1 MYRTASQIESAISIL
16 AAWFPDFFTRIQLPE
31 TSLEGRTVSALRLRA
46 GGGSSRRGVLVV
58 GGTHAREL
66 MNPDAIVDLAIDLFL
81 SYANATGRSY
91 GNRSWT
97 ADDIKIILE
106 SLDIWLLPCCNPD
119 GRDYVLTVDGLWRK
133 NRRQNANTA
142 CMGVDLNRNA
152 DIVWGVAQGQT
163 SCSPCSEVYCGPG
176 AFSEPETRNV
186 KWLLDSER
194 IVSFVDVHSYSELV
208 LYPWG
213 HAPTQTTDP
222 AQQFTGIA
230 TGTCTASIPGSYS
243 EYMPPIDLQRF
254 TTVARRIASDIQA
267 VRGRQYTAESSLQL
281 YPTTGTQSD
290 YAYARHLANPALE
303 RTYGFT
309 FETGPWAGT
318 VQDSFHPTDPS
329 AIQNDAK
336 AAILSLLQ
344 QSVCAIE
351 LIGLDL
357 FAERAP
363 LDALRTVRDRLLAT
377 TAAGREWVT
386 LFERVQFPLL
396 SVILRVPKLRASASE
411 LLQKLTDW
419 VMKEDARLDEAD
431 LHRAQQLIRQL
442 AAGAKDRALRTD
454 LAAVSSH
461 LSKVA
466 GQAAQAV
473 VANLLRRRPGSAGKR
488 SARRPGK
495 KVARRKAAPPPR
507 RGK

>member
-16 AAWFPDFFTRIQLPE
+16 AAWFPNFFTRIQLPE
-31 TSLEGRTVSALRLRA
+31 TSVEGRTVSAVRLRA

-81 SYANATGRSY
+81 CYANGTGRSY

-97 ADDIKIILE
+97 ANDIKIILE
-106 SLDIWLLPCCNPD
+106 SLDIWLLPCGNPD
-119 GRDYVLTVDGLWRK
+119 GRNYVMTIDDLWRK
-133 NRRQNANTA
+133 NRRQNANNT

-213 HAPTQTTDP
+213 FAPTQTTDP
-222 AQQFTGIA
+222 TKNFMGLA
-230 TGTCTASIPGSYS
+230 TGTCTASIPGGYS

-254 TTVARRIASDIQA
+254 TTVALRIASDIQA
-267 VRGRQYTAESSLQL
+267 VRGRQYTVESSIQL

-290 YAYARHLANPALE
+290 YAYSRHLANAALE
-303 RTYGFT
+303 KTYGFT

-318 VQDSFHPTDPS
+318 IQDSFHPMDPS
-329 AIQNDAK
+329 SIQNDAK

-351 LIGLDL
+351 LIGLNL
-357 FAERAP
+357 FVQGAP

-377 TAAGREWVT
+377 TASGREWVA

-396 SVILRVPKLRASASE
+396 SVMLRAPKLTESASE
-411 LLQKLTDW
+411 LLKRLADW
-419 VMKEDARLDEAD
+419 VMEEDARLDEAD
-431 LHRAQQLIRQL
+431 LRRAQQLIRQL
-442 AAGAKDRALRTD
+442 AAGTKGRALRAD
-454 LAAVSSH
+454 LAAVSRQ
-461 LSKVA
+461 LSKLA
-466 GQAAQAV
+466 GRTAQAV
-473 VANLLRRRPGSAGKR
+473 VANLLRERPGAAGKQTKK
-488 SARRPGK
+488 RPDK
-495 KVARRKAAPPPR
+495 KAAKRKAAPPTR
-507 RGK
+507 RRK

>member
-16 AAWFPDFFTRIQLPE
+16 ASWFPDFFTRIQLPE

-46 GGGSSRRGVLVV
+46 GGGPSRRGVLVV

-81 SYANATGRSY
+81 SYANGTGRSY

-97 ADDIKIILE
+97 ADDIKIVLE

-119 GRDYVLTVDGLWRK
+119 GRDYVITVDGLWRK
-133 NRRQNANTA
+133 NRRQNANTP

-163 SCSPCSEVYCGPG
+163 SCSPCSDVYCGPN

-194 IVSFVDVHSYSELV
+194 FVSFVDVHSYSELV

-222 AQQFTGIA
+222 TKQFTGLA

-243 EYMPPIDLQRF
+243 EYMPAIDLQRF
-254 TTVARRIASDIQA
+254 TTVARQIASDIQA
-267 VRGRQYTAESSLQL
+267 VRGRQYTVESSLQL
-281 YPTTGTQSD
+281 YATTGTQSD
-290 YAYARHLANPALE
+290 YAYARHIANAALGK
-303 RTYGFT
+303 TYGFT

-318 VQDSFHPTDPS
+318 VVDSFHPTDPS
-329 AIQNDAK
+329 AIQDDVK

-357 FAERAP
+357 FAKRAP

-377 TAAGREWVT
+377 TAAGREWVA

-396 SVILRVPKLRASASE
+396 SVILRVPKLRESASE
-411 LLQKLTDW
+411 LLKKLTDW

-431 LHRAQQLIRQL
+431 LRRAEQLIQQL
-442 AAGAKDRALRTD
+442 AAGTKDRALRTD

-461 LSKVA
+461 LSKAA
-466 GQAAQAV
+466 GQQARAV
-473 VANLLRRRPGSAGKR
+473 VANLVRRRPGAAGKQ

-495 KVARRKAAPPPR
+495 KAAKGKVPPQRRRK
-507 RGK
+507 